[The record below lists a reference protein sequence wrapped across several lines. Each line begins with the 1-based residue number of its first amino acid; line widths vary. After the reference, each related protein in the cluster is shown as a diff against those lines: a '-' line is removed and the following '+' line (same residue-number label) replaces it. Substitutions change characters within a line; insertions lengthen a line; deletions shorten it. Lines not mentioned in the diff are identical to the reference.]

1 MPSSGPEPV
10 STFQDMLMKEWLAKK
25 SALSVK
31 IDKRSVPLEPV
42 VLDSD
47 ETSLAREAS
56 RQERLKLKIKRME
69 ESLKIKKEKK
79 ATLSLKRKYEEMK
92 KDISSSNAVEE
103 KESRALELKIARL
116 ELSNLRITRI
126 FEELRDAEK
135 VDICFMLDCTGK
147 FRGLNLL
154 E

>member
-1 MPSSGPEPV
+1 
-10 STFQDMLMKEWLAKK
+10 MLMKEWLAKK

-31 IDKRSVPLEPV
+31 IDKSTVPREPV

-79 ATLSLKRKYEEMK
+79 ATLTLKRKYEEMK
-92 KDISSSNAVEE
+92 KDISSSNAGEE
-103 KESRALELKIARL
+103 KDSRALELKIARL

-147 FRGLNLL
+147 L
-154 E
+154 